1 MDSGI
6 LRDGALSGQGNREPA
21 VEVHLTNGRLREG
34 DAKCPLALWWR
45 CKGLRNRRGSPCKD
59 ESIDEGVSG
68 AAVGRGVQQP
78 PDSP

>member
-1 MDSGI
+1 
-6 LRDGALSGQGNREPA
+6 LSGQGNREPA
-21 VEVHLTNGRLREG
+21 VEVHLARGRSKEG
-34 DAKCPLALWWR
+34 GVKCPLALWWR
-45 CKGLRNRRGSPCKD
+45 CRGLKNQGGYPCQD